1 MAASTPRP
9 CLTSWG
15 FLVNSL
21 RTLQASARLAAMAVE
36 SSRAIWPIDG
46 LPKRSYAGVRRVSK
60 NGPPRG
66 PLDRHGRG
74 RLDHRG
80 PAGHRLAGLAG
91 RHGGLWAGRPPPGP
105 VLQSSTQHVVPALP

>member
-74 RLDHRG
+74 R
-80 PAGHRLAGLAG
+80 
-91 RHGGLWAGRPPPGP
+91 PPPP
-105 VLQSSTQHVVPALP
+105 PPPAPPPPPPAPPPPPPPPPP

>member
-60 NGPPRG
+60 MV
-66 PLDRHGRG
+66 RHV
-74 RLDHRG
+74 
-80 PAGHRLAGLAG
+80 GHWIDMVEAVLIIGVLLVIAWLAWQAVTQ
-91 RHGGLWAGRPPPGP
+91 AYGP
-105 VLQSSTQHVVPALP
+105 VVNILGKF